1 MRGHF
6 FGAANA
12 GGARPELG
20 PGPGGGQDSSDSIFR
35 EEFNASFVALFS
47 LLLFTKTFH
56 WLSQDR
62 VEYLE
67 TAPAVLRSQ
76 HARSIALMAALL

>member
-1 MRGHF
+1 MF
-6 FGAANA
+6 
-12 GGARPELG
+12 LG
-20 PGPGGGQDSSDSIFR
+20 SLRDAETERLAERAKDAVMETCLAMTIFR

-62 VEYLE
+62 VEYL
-67 TAPAVLRSQ
+67 
-76 HARSIALMAALL
+76 